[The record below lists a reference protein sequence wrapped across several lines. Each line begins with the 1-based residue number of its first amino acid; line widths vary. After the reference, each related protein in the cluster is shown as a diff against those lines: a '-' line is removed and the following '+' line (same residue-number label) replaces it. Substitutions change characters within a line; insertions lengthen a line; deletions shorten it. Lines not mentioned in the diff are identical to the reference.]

1 MFRLVSMD
9 PYSGWV
15 FKKIFY
21 AIDNVLLI
29 TRTRITFSK
38 IHYGLTLVDLQLD
51 AQNSCLFTYNTFIL
65 ILILINVLY
74 VNKQE
79 FCVSSWRS
87 TKVILWC
94 KVKQSS
100 RLWINP
106 LNPELNPICYL
117 LALLGA
123 HHFLHVSRIRIKL
136 TFRLLMSYIYIYI
149 YGAPILDV
157 SRSHTTTQH
166 SR

>member
-9 PYSGWV
+9 PYSGLV

-79 FCVSSWRS
+79 FCASSWRS
-87 TKVILWC
+87 NQGYC
-94 KVKQSS
+94 KVCK
-100 RLWINP
+100 
-106 LNPELNPICYL
+106 
-117 LALLGA
+117 
-123 HHFLHVSRIRIKL
+123 V
-136 TFRLLMSYIYIYI
+136 FRGFNQLI
-149 YGAPILDV
+149 
-157 SRSHTTTQH
+157 
-166 SR
+166 